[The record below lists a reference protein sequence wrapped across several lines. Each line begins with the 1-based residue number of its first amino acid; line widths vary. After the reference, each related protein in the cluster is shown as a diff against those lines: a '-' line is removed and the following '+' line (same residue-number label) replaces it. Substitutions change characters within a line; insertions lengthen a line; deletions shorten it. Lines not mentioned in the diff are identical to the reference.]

1 MKPNKD
7 LAPRIISA
15 LLCATLLLSFCG
27 CQSTGL
33 PSLDEGIEPTDSS
46 LPDEDSAP
54 ADSTEDTPADSDT
67 SAVFVSADSFE
78 KALPSPETFGLTEN
92 TLKNHHYYQLTEDE
106 QTLYIAILD
115 SWTNNDDIF
124 SVQNVDS
131 DLFREHFPHVVDAVY
146 HDRPECFRF
155 TRGYKLKS
163 TIYKGD
169 NNDTVT
175 VTWYKDFYRNVPL
188 IVESKLDDAISEIL
202 AAASE
207 GADDYERVRIVH
219 DCLVDRISYDYSS
232 LSDGG
237 ELTQWRNTVY
247 SALVEGSAVCGGYAR
262 AFQLILNRLGIPCTI
277 VSGFGE
283 KEYHAWSLATLDGE
297 NYLFDV
303 TWDDP
308 KDAPTYKYFALT
320 TEEMQ
325 KNHTPNTDF
334 SYPTCTATAC
344 NYYVRE
350 GLLLETYS
358 LDEADRIIS
367 DQNTGAA
374 AAVLKFNSRAEFDR
388 AVKDLITDKNWSKLD
403 ALKGVSNLK
412 YSRDE
417 EHLILTLYFQTSD

>member
-1 MKPNKD
+1 MKLNKIHA
-7 LAPRIISA
+7 LRLISA

-27 CQSTGL
+27 CQSKDEPDG
-33 PSLDEGIEPTDSS
+33 SLDPLAI
-46 LPDEDSAP
+46 
-54 ADSTEDTPADSDT
+54 
-67 SAVFVSADSFE
+67 FVSADSFDE
-78 KALPSPETFGLTEN
+78 ALLSPEVFGLTEN
-92 TLKNHHYYQLTEDE
+92 TLKNHHYSQLTEEE
-106 QTLYIAILD
+106 QLLYLAILN
-115 SWTNNDDIF
+115 SWTNNDDALT
-124 SVQNVDS
+124 VKNVDYHLLN
-131 DLFREHFPHVVDAVY
+131 DKIAHVVNAVY
-146 HDRPECFRF
+146 HDRPECFRYSL
-155 TRGYKLKS
+155 GYKLKGS
-163 TIYKGD
+163 VYEGVND
-169 NNDTVT
+169 DTVT
-175 VTWYKDFYRNVPL
+175 VTWAKNTFKNIPSEEEGR
-188 IVESKLDDAISEIL
+188 LDQAISEIL
-202 AAASE
+202 AVASA
-207 GADDYERVRIVH
+207 GADDYQRVKLVH
-219 DCLVDRISYDYSS
+219 DCLVDRISYDYSA
-232 LSDGG
+232 LSNEDG
-237 ELTQWRNTVY
+237 LTHWRNNVY

-308 KDAPTYKYFALT
+308 KDSPPSYKYFALT

-334 SYPTCTATAC
+334 TYPTCTATAC

-388 AVKDLITDKNWSKLD
+388 AVKDLITDDHWSSLT
-403 ALKGVSNLK
+403 ALKGMRQLR
-412 YSRDE
+412 YSKDE
-417 EHLILTLYFQTSD
+417 EHLILTVYFQTEN